1 MTDVLTSVET
11 FVDNDASLMTSGA
24 IVHQFLQ
31 YSVESGA
38 DAGAT
43 IYIKADAPYTDGHSD
58 GVKGDIWIDT

>member
-1 MTDVLTSVET
+1 
-11 FVDNDASLMTSGA
+11 MTSGA